1 MHRAPFRFVVL
12 ALAAVVATSAAAEGE
27 APAGYPGRG
36 RIGIEVQSMTAEL
49 REFFAAPA
57 EHGLL
62 IVRVEAGRPAHRADL
77 RVGDVVIAAAGEPL
91 TRPHDLVAIVARA
104 APATPIELTIVRDGK
119 QQPIAV
125 TPDGEPATASALDAW
140 HRGLPDYPPVADT
153 AATPIQPASV
163 PPAAGSPAAG
173 SAAEPTAPDAVP
185 TE

>member
-1 MHRAPFRFVVL
+1 MHRAPFGFVVL
-12 ALAAVVATSAAAEGE
+12 ALAAVVAISAAAEGQ

-49 REFFAAPA
+49 REFFSAPA

-77 RVGDVVIAAAGEPL
+77 RVGDVVIAAADEPL

-104 APATPIELTIVRDGK
+104 AAATPIELTIVREGK
-119 QQPIAV
+119 EHRISL

-153 AATPIQPASV
+153 AATPIQPAST
-163 PPAAGSPAAG
+163 PPAAG
-173 SAAEPTAPDAVP
+173 SAAEPAAPDAVP